1 MNPFAPVTFW
11 TFWILL
17 VAGWMMG
24 ELQTRGTIVFL
35 LLMAA
40 GLFGSRFV
48 FGGALFIPYMAVL
61 DIVLVLFIFKGDIK
75 LH

>member
-1 MNPFAPVTFW
+1 MNPFAPVVFW
-11 TFWILL
+11 AFWLLL

-40 GLFGSRFV
+40 GLAGSRFV
-48 FGGALFIPYMAVL
+48 LGGALFTPYMAIL
-61 DIVLVLFIFKGDIK
+61 DIVLVLFIFKGDIN